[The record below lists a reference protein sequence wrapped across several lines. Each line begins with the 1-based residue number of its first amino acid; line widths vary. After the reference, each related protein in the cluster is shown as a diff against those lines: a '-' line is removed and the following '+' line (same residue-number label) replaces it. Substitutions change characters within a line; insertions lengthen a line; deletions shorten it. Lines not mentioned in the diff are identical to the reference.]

1 MSTREPTTT
10 TIRRARPVADAAVAK
25 LEPTGAKAQVKVIPI
40 GPDIARGWGKRRSV
54 ARDFL
59 FDQPVMLG
67 WQRIGP
73 DLADVGSRRPDANWH
88 LTHLYNPRIVEK
100 KSVMPPYRFLFEK
113 RKIERAPSSEAL
125 KLSGEYAPEQEYEIV
140 PTDRAKQLVAYVLS
154 LRADTVA
161 HALRQQAQ

>member
-1 MSTREPTTT
+1 MT
-10 TIRRARPVADAAVAK
+10 
-25 LEPTGAKAQVKVIPI
+25 
-40 GPDIARGWGKRRSV
+40 
-54 ARDFL
+54 
-59 FDQPVMLG
+59 
-67 WQRIGP
+67 
-73 DLADVGSRRPDANWH
+73 GSRRPDANWH

-154 LRADTVA
+154 LRADTVIFETPITLA
-161 HALRQQAQ
+161 TAPAVSTNAPTVSTNAPTAPTNAPAAATNAPAK